1 MPEIFKDLLFL
12 IWGFVAN
19 TYFLWLPA
27 ILILTFFN
35 LWASYI
41 RSRFI
46 TSLDWIILEVKL
58 PREITKTPR
67 AMEVFINS
75 LHVTRD
81 GNMLEKYWQGFLR
94 AWFSLEIA
102 GINGEVHFFIYTQ
115 KFFRNLVEA
124 QLYAQYP
131 DVEIVE
137 VEDYAKKSFFP
148 EEYGSGWNCYGTE
161 FALTADDVYPI
172 KTYIDYGLHE
182 MGTKEEFKTDPITAL
197 LELLGSLKQGEQIW
211 MQILI
216 RATKKEWKDEAKK
229 LVDKLMK
236 RDQKPKDGET
246 TISMGSLMLSPGERS
261 VIEAIERD
269 VSKLG
274 FDVGIRMIYLANNES
289 YNAVNIPA
297 MIGVIKQYN
306 SLNLNGFKPARGTSV
321 DYLLKK
327 TREARMKLKII
338 NAFRKRSYFYMPY
351 SRTSFVLNSEELAT
365 LFHFPGRVSE
375 TPTFSRIEAK
385 KSEPPTNLPI

>member
-1 MPEIFKDLLFL
+1 MPGIFKDLLFL
-12 IWGFVAN
+12 IWGFVAD

-27 ILILTFFN
+27 VLILTFFN
-35 LWASYI
+35 LWASYV
-41 RSRFI
+41 RYRFI
-46 TSLDWIILEVKL
+46 TSLDRITLEIKL

-75 LHVTRD
+75 LHITKD

-115 KFFRNLVEA
+115 KFFRNLIEA

-131 DVEIVE
+131 DIEIVE
-137 VEDYAKKSFFP
+137 VEDYAQKSFFL

-161 FALTADDVYPI
+161 FALTADDAYPI
-172 KTYIDYGLHE
+172 RTYIDYGLHE
-182 MGTKEEFKTDPITAL
+182 ALVKEEQKTDPITAIV
-197 LELLGSLKQGEQIW
+197 ELFGSLKQGEQIW
-211 MQILI
+211 FQILV
-216 RATKKEWKDEAKK
+216 RATKKDWKEEGKK
-229 LVDKLMK
+229 LVDKLMERNK
-236 RDQKPKDGET
+236 VLKEGEQSRKLSFGET
-246 TISMGSLMLSPGERS
+246 EI
-261 VIEAIERD
+261 IKAIERD

-289 YNAVNIPA
+289 YNAVSIPA

-306 SLNLNGFKPARGTSV
+306 SLSLNGFKPARGTSV

-351 SRTSFVLNSEELAT
+351 SRPSFVLNSEELAT
-365 LFHFPGRVSE
+365 LFHFPGRVAE